1 MKDEIKCP
9 ITLGEYERY
18 NKNKNIFETLSK
30 ERREWIEYFMF
41 SYNYT
46 FSDFVLKYDNDD
58 LWVIINTGKTIKEFK
73 I

>member
-1 MKDEIKCP
+1 MKDGMKCP

-18 NKNKNIFETLSK
+18 NKNKSMYETLSK
-30 ERREWIEYFMF
+30 ERKDWLDYFMF